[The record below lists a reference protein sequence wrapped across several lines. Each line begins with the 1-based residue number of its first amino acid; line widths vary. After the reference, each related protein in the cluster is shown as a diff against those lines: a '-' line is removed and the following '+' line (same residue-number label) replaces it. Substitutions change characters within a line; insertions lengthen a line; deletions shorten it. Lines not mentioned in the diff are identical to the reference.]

1 MAYHQAILKPNYVL
15 HYSMK
20 TPFCYALLL
29 FSLVISGCST
39 APPGIGEAISFKQ
52 LPGWEQ
58 DKQSEALVA
67 LQKNC
72 IRLANK
78 DDWKTICQS
87 LEQLKEA
94 DDLTARQFFEANFTP
109 HILRGEKGKQ
119 QGMITGY
126 YEPLLNGSLTPD
138 ERYRYPLYRVP
149 DDLLIIE
156 LGDLFPSLKGK
167 RVRGRVLGNKVV
179 PYYARADI
187 DGAANPLQGQELIWV
202 DDREQAFFLQVQGSG
217 RIRLA
222 DGRMIG
228 VGYANQNGRAYH
240 SIGKK
245 LIESGALKR
254 EDVSL
259 FSINRWLK
267 DNPDRAQ
274 ALLNENP
281 SYVFF
286 VLRENIEQGPIGS
299 LNVPLTAERSLA
311 IDPKFVKLGQ
321 PIWLNTRYPGAN
333 SHSLQKLVI
342 AQDTGGAIKGQLRA
356 DLFWGTGERA
366 EQMAGNMKQPGEMYI
381 LLPKSAPSVIEQM
394 NN

>member
-1 MAYHQAILKPNYVL
+1 
-15 HYSMK
+15 MK
-20 TPFCYALLL
+20 IPYRYALLL

-39 APPGIGEAISFKQ
+39 APPGIGEAVEFKQ

-67 LQKNC
+67 LRQNC
-72 IRLANK
+72 TRLAKK

-87 LEQLKEA
+87 LEQLEEP
-94 DDLTARQFFEANFTP
+94 DDLSARAFFETFFTP
-109 HILRGEKGKQ
+109 HVLRGEKGKQ

-167 RVRGRVLGNKVV
+167 RVRGRVVGNKVI
-179 PYYARADI
+179 PYYERSDI
-187 DGAANPLQGQELIWV
+187 DGDNNPLQGQELIWV
-202 DDREQAFFLQVQGSG
+202 DDREQAFFLQIQGSG
-217 RIRLA
+217 RIKLP
-222 DGRMIG
+222 DGSMIG
-228 VGYANQNGRAYH
+228 AGYANQNGRAYH

-245 LIESGALKR
+245 LIESGAIKR

-267 DNPDRAQ
+267 ENPDKAQ

-286 VLRENIEQGPIGS
+286 VLRENVDQGPTGS

-311 IDPKFVKLGQ
+311 IDPKFVKLGA
-321 PIWLNTRYPGAN
+321 PIWLDTTYPGTEQK
-333 SHSLQKLVI
+333 SLQKLVI

-366 EQMAGNMKQPGEMYI
+366 EQMAGNMKQPGKMYI
-381 LLPKSAPSVIEQM
+381 LLPKSTP
-394 NN
+394 